1 MARDAKVKSKLY
13 INNFFKFP
21 RARFVSQ
28 EEKKRMESS
37 NSAPPAASSILFAR
51 GVIARLA
58 IWATLRIA
66 VQENWGGAHG
76 SEKRTWLASVI
87 VDAFEEQIPTPEDQY
102 IEEMLLQVMADEFE
116 AVVEDGSAE
125 SVAQD
130 IVKIWDQTRIGKDDL
145 VKKFEEL
152 AEKVKGKK
160 ASAQEK
166 VVSDDED
173 EGDWEDEEGDE
184 EDEME
189 EDEAP
194 QLMQPPPEEHK
205 KEGPDE
211 DGFTVVRGKGKSR
224 R

>member
-1 MARDAKVKSKLY
+1 MARDAKGKSKLY
-13 INNFFKFP
+13 INNFSKFTS
-21 RARFVSQ
+21 ARFVSQ

-37 NSAPPAASSILFAR
+37 NSAPPAASSVLFAR

-87 VDAFEEQIPTPEDQY
+87 VDAFEEQAPTPDDQY

-152 AEKVKGKK
+152 ADKVKGKK

-166 VVSDDED
+166 VVSEDED

-194 QLMQPPPEEHK
+194 QLMQPPPEERE